1 MSEQTIPTEKKSENC
16 LSLDTEEQNKRRFQI
31 ELEFVQCLANPW
43 YLHDLAQKDYFQDR
57 AFLNYLKYL
66 RYWKQP
72 EYAKYIIYPHAL
84 HFLDLLQ
91 NPQFRQDLKK
101 QDIATEIH
109 SKQYYHWMAWRNIDV
124 NVVRSIGSS
133 SNAQ

>member
-43 YLHDLAQKDYFQDR
+43 YLHAQKDYFQDR